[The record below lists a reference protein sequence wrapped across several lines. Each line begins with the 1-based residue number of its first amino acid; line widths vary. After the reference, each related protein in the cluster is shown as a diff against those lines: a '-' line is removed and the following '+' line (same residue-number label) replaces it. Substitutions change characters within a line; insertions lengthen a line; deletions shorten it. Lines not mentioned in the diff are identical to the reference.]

1 MKHTA
6 KARGLLWAAKLCLV
20 MAAVGLSWRCGPGG
34 VTPSGG
40 AGGFSE
46 RRLAD
51 SLRAG
56 RTAAA
61 RSYVEAAIRHASD
74 SDSLH
79 LYRLCLADVEL
90 AEARPDEARRLWR
103 ESLAWLAAR
112 EETPLRLYM
121 KIKVM
126 KLRSVYYSAY
136 RFDASR
142 LLASCREALELAGR
156 YGDASLHIV
165 CLSNLGDAY
174 RQTGQPALAADCYR
188 RSIALADSTGAAPD
202 EYVSLYQ
209 GLATTLTTV
218 HDFAHSRLWWER
230 ARSLA
235 PYMSREERF
244 NYYNNRGNDY
254 YYRGDYDSCRLMFM
268 ALDSLLDTYP
278 STEWER
284 QFCRTN
290 LLDVCLRLGRTHEA
304 RSLLGPALAYFESEG
319 AAVPLSHLRT
329 QQMELA
335 RLEGRPE
342 AALALAR
349 RHPLPPDAKPE
360 QRLLRLE
367 ALMRSAEAAGRWR
380 EAFGWQELHRML
392 ADSVGGWATRE
403 RIEMDRLTYE
413 RDTTLIRQ
421 RMELSVA
428 RSQLMA
434 GYAWLAVAVLLLVA
448 AVAALLAHRRR
459 ARERERRLYNDVLAL
474 RMRNVRQRITPH
486 FMANALNHES
496 LARRDGHGSQ
506 LSTLSALLR
515 QGQALADE
523 LAIPLSA
530 ELRFIDFYVQVEA
543 GGLPEGF
550 SYEKRVED
558 GIDADAVAVPSMAV
572 QILVENALKHG
583 LRGHAFAPGETPRLA
598 IGVKRTAGG
607 TLVEVSNNGRPY
619 VAPAP
624 DSPTGTGLRVI
635 RQTLLLLNMQNDVPM
650 TFTLRP
656 AAGDDGCTT
665 QACLFVPDGYR
676 FDLPALC
683 NGSESR
689 GGAQPSSSTK
699 TKRNKRKWLPYRK

>member
-6 KARGLLWAAKLCLV
+6 TASALGVAAKLCLV
-20 MAAVGLSWRCGPGG
+20 MAALGLSWRCG
-34 VTPSGG
+34 
-40 AGGFSE
+40 AGGDVPPEAAAGSVE
-46 RRLAD
+46 RRVA
-51 SLRAG
+51 SALRAG
-56 RTAAA
+56 RTAEA
-61 RSYVEAAIRHASD
+61 RSCAEAAIRHASD

-79 LYRLCLADVEL
+79 LYRLCLADVAM
-90 AEARPDEARRLWR
+90 AEARPDEARRLGR
-103 ESLAWLAAR
+103 ESLAWLDGR

-121 KIKVM
+121 KIKAM
-126 KLRSVYYSAY
+126 KLRSVYFSTYH
-136 RFDASR
+136 FDAPR
-142 LLASCREALELAGR
+142 LMASCREAMELAGR
-156 YGDASLHIV
+156 YGDASLLVV

-174 RQTGQPALAADCYR
+174 RQTGQPARAADCYR
-188 RSIALADSTGAAPD
+188 RSIALADSVGAAPA

-235 PYMSREERF
+235 PHMTREERF
-244 NYYNNRGNDY
+244 NYFNNRGNDY
-254 YYRGDYDSCRLMFM
+254 YYRGDYDSCRLMFL

-284 QFCRTN
+284 QFCHTN
-290 LLDVCLRLGRTHEA
+290 LLDVCLRLGRTQEA
-304 RSLLGPALAYFESEG
+304 RRLLHPALAYFESQG
-319 AAVPLSHLRT
+319 ARVPLSHLRT

-342 AALALAR
+342 VALALAR
-349 RHPLPPDAKPE
+349 RHPLPPGTKPE

-367 ALMRSAEAAGRWR
+367 ALMKASASAGRWH
-380 EAFGWQELHRML
+380 EAFDWQVRHRAL
-392 ADSVGGWATRE
+392 ADSVSGRAIRE
-403 RIEMDRLTYE
+403 RIEMDRLAYE

-434 GYAWLAVAVLLLVA
+434 GYAWLAVALLLLVA
-448 AVAALLAHRRR
+448 AVAALVAHRLR
-459 ARERERRLYNDVLAL
+459 ARERERRLYNDVVAL

-486 FMANALNHES
+486 FMANALNHENT
-496 LARRDGHGSQ
+496 ARSDGRGSQ

-543 GGLPEGF
+543 GSLPEGF
-550 SYEKRVED
+550 SYEKRVEP
-558 GIDADAVAVPSMAV
+558 GIDADAVTVPSMAV

-583 LRGHAFAPGETPRLA
+583 LRGHAFAPGETPRLL
-598 IGVKRTAGG
+598 IGVKRAAGG
-607 TLVEVSNNGRPY
+607 TLVEVANNGRPY
-619 VAPAP
+619 VPPAP
-624 DSPTGTGLRVI
+624 DSSTGTGLRVI

-656 AAGDDGCTT
+656 ATDGGACTT

-676 FDLPALC
+676 FDLPARC
-683 NGSESR
+683 DDRESR
-689 GGAQPSSSTK
+689 GGARPSSSTK
-699 TKRNKRKWLPYRK
+699 TTRKKRKWLPYRK